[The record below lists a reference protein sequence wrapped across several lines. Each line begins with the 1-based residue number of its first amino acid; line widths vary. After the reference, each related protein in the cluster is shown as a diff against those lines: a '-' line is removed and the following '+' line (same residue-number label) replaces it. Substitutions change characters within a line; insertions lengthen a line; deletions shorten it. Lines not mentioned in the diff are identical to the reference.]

1 MSALRLQL
9 LAAPSAQKRRTASP
23 AAYTEYLLGR
33 QFFHL
38 NNPAAFGRS
47 VQAYEKSVALDAG
60 YAPAWAGLALARFWF
75 GQEAES
81 TAAVRDW
88 EDRGLTAAEKGGG
101 PESRTSRRL
110 PGARNGPGSLPLG
123 LGEGRPAEALAAS
136 QRNSHEVFRLMGAA
150 IAQHDLGHERNRGR
164 RWIR

>member
-75 GQEAES
+75 GQEAVALSPELPAGYLARG
-81 TAAVRDW
+81 TVRALYLWDW
-88 EDRGLTAAEKGGG
+88 
-101 PESRTSRRL
+101 
-110 PGARNGPGSLPLG
+110 
-123 LGEGRPAEALAAS
+123 GR
-136 QRNSHEVFRLMGAA
+136 
-150 IAQHDLGHERNRGR
+150 DGR
-164 RWIR
+164 RRRSRPRSATATRCSA